1 MVVPHSGMIVVY
13 RTTVLFSL
21 SDFPPSFAILD
32 KQNQG
37 MNKAEQREAAKELF
51 MLSYEQNKIARI
63 VDVTDATI
71 SKWVNEGLWREERAK
86 KFSLNDSIVNQTLE
100 LIDYQLMAIRANM
113 KELKEKALA
122 DGKAMPLIGKGEID
136 ALSKMFASVKQKD
149 ITWTHYVNV
158 CRELADFIA
167 TKDPDFAK
175 SLMDFTDAFLMN
187 KKDSI

>member
-1 MVVPHSGMIVVY
+1 
-13 RTTVLFSL
+13 
-21 SDFPPSFAILD
+21 
-32 KQNQG
+32 

-86 KFSLNDSIVNQTLE
+86 KFSLNDSISNQVLE
-100 LIDYQLMAIRANM
+100 LIDYQLAAIRSKVEEWKSNT
-113 KELKEKALA
+113 
-122 DGKAMPLIGKGEID
+122 DGKPLPLIGKGEID
-136 ALSKMFASVKQKD
+136 ALSKMFSSVKQKD

-158 CRELADFIA
+158 CRELADFVA

-175 SLMDFTDAFLMN
+175 ALMDFTDAFLMN